1 MRRNDT
7 AAYLCPVGIK
17 NKHQK
22 YCRYSRLADN
32 HRRNQPSEVK
42 LQHVGKDVTQWDA
55 HQGYSNAAMD
65 PCGNVGAGLNRKDG
79 PSKVTN
85 AIGAIAGAN
94 QYHDIAQCCRNV
106 FVVGEECDK
115 TGRVHHE
122 YRGQCC

>member
-32 HRRNQPSEVK
+32 HRRNQPSEIK
-42 LQHVGKDVTQWDA
+42 LQDVGKDVTQWDA

-94 QYHDIAQCCRNV
+94 QNHDIAQCCRNV
-106 FVVGEECDK
+106 FVIGEECDK
-115 TGRVHHE
+115 IG
-122 YRGQCC
+122 